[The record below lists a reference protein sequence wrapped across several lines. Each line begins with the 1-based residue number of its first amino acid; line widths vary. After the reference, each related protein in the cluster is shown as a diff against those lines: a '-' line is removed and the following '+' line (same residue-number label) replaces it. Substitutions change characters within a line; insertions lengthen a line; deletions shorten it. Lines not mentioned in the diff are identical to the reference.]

1 VLAGPNGSG
10 KSVFLDIFEFLA
22 DISLA
27 KPSKILFFTKDEYG
41 LINVVPGN
49 EHPKLREWEGM
60 PDLGTL
66 FASGM
71 LNKIA

>member
-1 VLAGPNGSG
+1 LTTHSPAV
-10 KSVFLDIFEFLA
+10 
-22 DISLA
+22 ISLA
-27 KPSKILFFTKDEYG
+27 KPSEILFFTKDEYG

-49 EHPKLREWEGM
+49 EHPKLREWGGI